1 MPSSITSCVVVAPVY
16 QDKLC
21 SSNIELK
28 ILNSIFWI
36 TPTEQ
41 RHRTAHMQ
49 SIRIAQAADRKRAMM
64 ANLPTQEGAPA
75 RRPAPAIIVGGA
87 LAFLVGSD
95 SMVVAPIAPMMLRQ
109 WGVSTGLSSLLV
121 AAYALAYALTSPFFG
136 AMADRSGR
144 RRIAVAGIVLFAAGT
159 ALTGFAPG
167 FALALASRAVAGA
180 GAGAVMPSVFAEVSE
195 RSTDA
200 TRGANIGMVMGLMP
214 ASTVIGVPLGALL
227 ASAVGWPWVFHAIA
241 ILGACCLLP
250 ATSIFASKATASTSL
265 GRTGSGMLH
274 LLHTALSSRPTLLV
288 LAATFLWNAGLAIL
302 FTSIGAFYQSRFD
315 VTTAAMSGIM
325 LVAGI
330 AGVAGS
336 VGGGRLLAYWSTL
349 THLIVCAAVS
359 AGGVLLMS
367 LSPALPLSIIGN
379 FAWSL
384 AIVAGQPALT
394 TLAATLDPNA
404 RGTILALNGSAQ
416 YLAQFA
422 ASSAAALLVSITGS
436 YLPLGILAACLPAL
450 VLLVAPH
457 RIG

>member
-1 MPSSITSCVVVAPVY
+1 
-16 QDKLC
+16 
-21 SSNIELK
+21 
-28 ILNSIFWI
+28 
-36 TPTEQ
+36 
-41 RHRTAHMQ
+41 MQ
-49 SIRIAQAADRKRAMM
+49 SIRIVQAADKKKVIM
-64 ANLPTQEGAPA
+64 ANLPTQEGVAI
-75 RRPAPAIIVGGA
+75 RRPAPATIVGGI

-136 AMADRSGR
+136 AWADRSGR

-167 FALALASRAVAGA
+167 FALALASRAVAGI
-180 GAGAVMPSVFAEVSE
+180 GAGAVMPNVFAEVSE

-200 TRGANIGMVMGLMP
+200 TRSANIGLVMGLMS

-227 ASAVGWPWVFHAIA
+227 ASAVGWPWVFRIIA

-250 ATSIFASKATASTSL
+250 AGRIFASKSTASTSL
-265 GRTGSGMLH
+265 GRAGSGMLQ
-274 LLHTALSSRPTLLV
+274 LLQTALTNRSTLLI
-288 LAATFLWNAGLAIL
+288 LTATFLWNAGLAIL
-302 FTSIGAFYQSRFD
+302 FTSIGAFYQSRFG
-315 VTTAAMSGIM
+315 VPTAAMSGIM
-325 LVAGI
+325 LAAGI

-336 VGGGRLLAYWSTL
+336 VGGGRLLAHWGTL
-349 THLIVCAAVS
+349 THLIVCAAIS
-359 AGGVLLMS
+359 AGGVLLMT
-367 LSPALPLSIIGN
+367 LSPALPLSIVGN
-379 FAWSL
+379 FVWSL

-394 TLAATLDPNA
+394 TLAATFDPSA

-422 ASSAAALLVSITGS
+422 ASSAAALLVSATGS

-450 VLLVAPH
+450 VLPIVPNLINQLTSNSS
-457 RIG
+457 R

>member
-1 MPSSITSCVVVAPVY
+1 VY
-16 QDKLC
+16 QDKLY

-28 ILNSIFWI
+28 VLDIAFWVAC
-36 TPTEQ
+36 TEQ
-41 RHRTAHMQ
+41 RHRPTSMQ
-49 SIRIAQAADRKRAMM
+49 PIRIAKVVDRKQTIMV
-64 ANLPTQEGAPA
+64 NLPTQENAPS
-75 RRPAPAIIVGGA
+75 RQPTPAIIVGGI

-95 SMVVAPIAPMMLRQ
+95 SMVVAPIAPMMLHQ
-109 WGVSTGLSSLLV
+109 WSVSTGLSSLLV

-136 AMADRSGR
+136 ALADRSGR
-144 RRIAVAGIVLFAAGT
+144 RRIAVAGIVLFAVGT
-159 ALTGFAPG
+159 ALTGFAHG

-250 ATSIFASKATASTSL
+250 ATNIFASKATASTSL
-265 GRTGSGMLH
+265 GRAGSGMLQ

-288 LAATFLWNAGLAIL
+288 LAATFLWNTGLAIL
-302 FTSIGAFYQSRFD
+302 FTSIGAFYQSRFG
-315 VTTAAMSGIM
+315 VTTATMSGIM
-325 LVAGI
+325 LAAGI

-336 VGGGRLLAYWSTL
+336 VGGGRLLSYWGTF

-359 AGGVLLMS
+359 AVGVLLMS

-379 FAWSL
+379 FVWSL
-384 AIVAGQPALT
+384 DIVAGQPALT
-394 TLAATLDPNA
+394 TLAATLDPRA

-450 VLLVAPH
+450 VLFIVPSLTSQPISKPS
-457 RIG
+457 R